1 MIALDTNVLVRYL
14 VQDDPAQAKLATKFI
29 EKNCTEDE
37 PCFIGQIVLCEL
49 AWVMESN
56 YHQDRQ
62 QIAHIIEELLQVS
75 QLEVQQPEVV
85 WRALSDYKNSNADF
99 PDHLLARVNQSAGCD
114 CTITFDKK
122 ASKQP
127 TFELLTSA
135 RKPRP
140 GKSSG

>member
-14 VQDDPAQAKLATKFI
+14 VQDDPAQAKLATQFI
-29 EKNCTEDE
+29 EITCTDDE

-49 AWVMESN
+49 AWVLEGN
-56 YHQDRQ
+56 YGQDRN
-62 QIAHIIEELLQVS
+62 QIDHVIEELLQVG

-85 WRALSDYKNSNADF
+85 WRALSDYKSSNADF
-99 PDHLLARVNQSAGCD
+99 PDHLLTRVNQSAGCT

-127 TFELLTSA
+127 TFQLLTA
-135 RKPRP
+135 
-140 GKSSG
+140 G